1 MHFQKHKNI
10 DKDYKKVIRVI
21 ESCECEEH
29 LDATNRLITYFYIKY
44 GDDLLLKRLEEN
56 FWFKKKLILK
66 K

>member
-1 MHFQKHKNI
+1 MHSQKHKNI

-44 GDDLLLKRLEEN
+44 GDVSSD
-56 FWFKKKLILK
+56 IG
-66 K
+66 